1 MCPAAIYST
10 KCRNFF
16 GVWGDIFVAKKICM
30 KRIFVWLSGALVV
43 LLGAAIITIQRGEIR
58 RLRHNT
64 TTLAEQLK
72 QSQTPPP
79 VEHLSVGRTRWSV
92 GELGEFRPDYTERIK
107 SLGIKLRRTQSLS
120 VAASLTRLD
129 TTLLAIPASM
139 ADDST
144 GHAPLAP
151 QATSRY
157 QWSDGWVSIE
167 ATTLGDSLR
176 WSLTSRDTLYQVVH
190 RVPYR
195 WWIFRWGTKAI
206 RQEIRSSNPHTRLT
220 YAEYIQIEN

>member
-1 MCPAAIYST
+1 
-10 KCRNFF
+10 
-16 GVWGDIFVAKKICM
+16 M
-30 KRIFVWLSGALVV
+30 KRIFIWALGALVV

-58 RLRHNT
+58 RLRENT
-64 TTLAEQLK
+64 ATLAEQLQ
-72 QSQTPPP
+72 QSTPTPPTD
-79 VEHLSVGRTRWSV
+79 HLSVGRTRLSA
-92 GELGEFRPDYTERIK
+92 GELGEFRPDHAERIK
-107 SLGIKLRRTQSLS
+107 SLGIKPRRTQSLS

-129 TTLLAIPASM
+129 TTLLAHPTPIT
-139 ADDST
+139 DDST

-157 QWSDGWVSIE
+157 QWSDGWVNIE

>member
-1 MCPAAIYST
+1 MSVDSDSCATFKARSYCST
-10 KCRNFF
+10 S
-16 GVWGDIFVAKKICM
+16 A
-30 KRIFVWLSGALVV
+30 
-43 LLGAAIITIQRGEIR
+43 
-58 RLRHNT
+58 
-64 TTLAEQLK
+64 
-72 QSQTPPP
+72 
-79 VEHLSVGRTRWSV
+79 
-92 GELGEFRPDYTERIK
+92 
-107 SLGIKLRRTQSLS
+107 
-120 VAASLTRLD
+120 AASLTRLD
-129 TTLLAIPASM
+129 TTLLAHPTPIT
-139 ADDST
+139 DDST

-157 QWSDGWVSIE
+157 QWSDGWVNIE

>member
-1 MCPAAIYST
+1 
-10 KCRNFF
+10 
-16 GVWGDIFVAKKICM
+16 VWSDIFVAKKICM
-30 KRIFVWLSGALVV
+30 KRIFVWALGTLVV
-43 LLGAAIITIQRGEIR
+43 LLGAAIIGVQRREIG
-58 RLRHNT
+58 RLRENT
-64 TTLAEQLK
+64 ATLAEQLQK
-72 QSQTPPP
+72 STPTPTT
-79 VEHLSVGRTRWSV
+79 EHLSVGRTRWSV

-151 QATSRY
+151 QATSHY
-157 QWSDGWVSIE
+157 QWSDGWVNIE

-176 WSLTSRDTLYQVVH
+176 WSLTSCDTLYQVVH
-190 RVPYR
+190 RVPHR

-220 YAEYIQIEN
+220 YAEYIRIEN

>member
-1 MCPAAIYST
+1 M
-10 KCRNFF
+10 
-16 GVWGDIFVAKKICM
+16 AKKRVIM
-30 KRIFVWLSGALVV
+30 KRIFVWALGALVV
-43 LLGAAIITIQRGEIR
+43 LLGAAIIGVQRREIG

-64 TTLAEQLK
+64 ATLAEQLK
-72 QSQTPPP
+72 QSITPPP

-92 GELGEFRPDYTERIK
+92 GELGEFRPDYAERIK

-129 TTLLAIPASM
+129 TTLLAHPTPM

-151 QATSRY
+151 QATTRY

-176 WSLTSRDTLYQVVH
+176 WSLTSRDTLFQVVH

-206 RQEIRSSNPHTRLT
+206 RQEIRSSNPHTRLV
-220 YAEYIQIEN
+220 YAEYIEIER